1 MPSIQQML
9 AIIIMLKNSIYL
21 HYYLI
26 CFNDNFCG
34 NIVNTSHLW
43 KLRLSNL
50 TNITDSVQIFIS

>member
-26 CFNDNFCG
+26 CFNDNF
-34 NIVNTSHLW
+34 LW
-43 KLRLSNL
+43 
-50 TNITDSVQIFIS
+50 